1 MWIRTC
7 ALVVLLAAVC
17 YAQTPIWYS
26 GVCGRSKYPDAG
38 EYPLPAS
45 RRRLIVGG
53 VEARPHEFPW
63 QVSLRTPS
71 GSHFCGGSVINE
83 WWVVTA
89 SHCIDGDTPGS
100 LIVVAGDHTRN
111 DASNTVRQTL
121 PVQRLFMHPQYDP
134 YELMNDVALIKVS
147 TPIQINLDV
156 APICAPDSSNDYV
169 NYFTQCSG
177 WGTLS
182 SGGACCPQTLQ
193 YVTMNVTTNEFCD
206 RAYPPYDITP
216 DMICATDNNGSRDRD
231 SCQGDSGGPLSIK
244 GPDGAFHLIGTVSWG
259 IGCASGYPGVY
270 GRVTTS
276 NNWITDTI
284 TNN

>member
-1 MWIRTC
+1 
-7 ALVVLLAAVC
+7 
-17 YAQTPIWYS
+17 
-26 GVCGRSKYPDAG
+26 
-38 EYPLPAS
+38 
-45 RRRLIVGG
+45 

-147 TPIQINLDV
+147 TPIQINLV
-156 APICAPDSSNDYV
+156 YYLRRC
-169 NYFTQCSG
+169 FT
-177 WGTLS
+177 
-182 SGGACCPQTLQ
+182 
-193 YVTMNVTTNEFCD
+193 
-206 RAYPPYDITP
+206 
-216 DMICATDNNGSRDRD
+216 
-231 SCQGDSGGPLSIK
+231 
-244 GPDGAFHLIGTVSWG
+244 
-259 IGCASGYPGVY
+259 
-270 GRVTTS
+270 
-276 NNWITDTI
+276 
-284 TNN
+284 